1 MNYINTINNM
11 YPIHKPKQINNILD
25 ITDWNNY
32 IYKQKINLIDEI
44 DKSNILEKC
53 NDNLTFNTILKSILR
68 MNIFNISY
76 IAFMTLKFLETSFI
90 PSEILLNVLNIYTDE
105 QMYNALLIN
114 TNTNTASSTSSTP
127 NSNKQYETYNYIK
140 TLKFIIQMLID
151 FIVKI
156 EVLLH
161 IQCLLITNFIDKIN
175 DKQTILKYKID
186 TFKPKIFKLF
196 HKSNKDMCNNV
207 KSSTLILLFFKLINK
222 LNTSTYDTNDIMN
235 YLQETNDTETN
246 KTNHFL
252 NYIKHKKEIN
262 KKTNI
267 YLDKFIL
274 EITYYFDV
282 DTSKDTSKN
291 NFMYPDIY
299 TICSKYILNTIEL
312 IFNHFENL
320 FTILETHL
328 LKSISINEL
337 KRKKLSYLRNVIKNL
352 ADNEFD
358 TIKKLF
364 YI

>member
-1 MNYINTINNM
+1 
-11 YPIHKPKQINNILD
+11 
-25 ITDWNNY
+25 
-32 IYKQKINLIDEI
+32 
-44 DKSNILEKC
+44 
-53 NDNLTFNTILKSILR
+53 
-68 MNIFNISY
+68 
-76 IAFMTLKFLETSFI
+76 
-90 PSEILLNVLNIYTDE
+90 
-105 QMYNALLIN
+105 
-114 TNTNTASSTSSTP
+114 
-127 NSNKQYETYNYIK
+127 
-140 TLKFIIQMLID
+140 MLID

-175 DKQTILKYKID
+175 DKQSNLKYKID

-252 NYIKHKKEIN
+252 TYIKHKKEIN

-274 EITYYFDV
+274 EITYYFDI
-282 DTSKDTSKN
+282 DTSKDNTTNTTKN

-320 FTILETHL
+320 FTILEIHL

-337 KRKKLSYLRNVIKNL
+337 KRKKISYLRNVIKNL